1 MTLQRCIQ
9 AVTFDVGGT
18 LIEPWPS
25 VGHVYAE
32 VAAWHGLR
40 NLSPDALNRQFATAW
55 SALKEFNHSRAEWA
69 GLVQATFRGVAEAP
83 RGPAFFA
90 DLYARFGEPGA
101 WRVFDDVVPTL
112 EALASLGIKLGV
124 ISNWD
129 ERLRPLLRRLKLHD
143 YFETI
148 VVSHEVGFPKPSP
161 VIFQHAA
168 EKLALPAEAILHV
181 GDSLEMDAQGARAA
195 GLAALE
201 LRRDAGGI
209 SADQVKTLL
218 DLQTLLPALAHT

>member
-1 MTLQRCIQ
+1 MQ

-40 NLSPDALNRQFATAW
+40 NLSPGVLNRQFAAAW
-55 SALKEFNHSRAEWA
+55 RTLKEFNHTRLEWA
-69 GLVQATFRGVAEAP
+69 GLVQATFQGLAATP
-83 RGPAFFA
+83 PGPALFS
-90 DLYARFGEPGA
+90 DLYVRFGEPGA

-112 EALASLGIKLGV
+112 EALACRGIKLGV

-143 YFETI
+143 YFEAI
-148 VVSHEVGFPKPSP
+148 VVSHEIGFPKPSP

-168 EKLALPAEAILHV
+168 EKLALPPEAILHV

-195 GLAALE
+195 SFGALE
-201 LRRDAGGI
+201 LRRDADGL
-209 SADQVKTLL
+209 SPHQVKSLL
-218 DLQTLLPALAHT
+218 DLETILPAPAYT